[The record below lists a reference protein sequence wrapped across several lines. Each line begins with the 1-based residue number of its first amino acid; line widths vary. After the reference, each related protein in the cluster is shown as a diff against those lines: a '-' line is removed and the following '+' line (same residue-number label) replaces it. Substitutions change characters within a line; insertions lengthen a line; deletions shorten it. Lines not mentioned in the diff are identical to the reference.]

1 MTTTTAPDV
10 HGHCDDR
17 FTRVRDAFIAN
28 FTDRGDIGAAVALC
42 VEGEMVVDLWAGHQ
56 DGARTVPWQRD
67 TISPVW
73 SVGKAMSALAV
84 LMQVEAGLVHIDA
97 PVARYWPEFAQAGKG
112 DIPISV
118 LMSHRAGLP
127 SVEKPLE
134 PGIHLTSWDTM
145 VEALAE
151 QRPWWEPGTAH
162 GYHTNTIGFLLG
174 EVVRRVTGRRI
185 RDVIAEDIAG
195 PLGVEFIIGTAP
207 EDDARTAEWV
217 PYKPAPGEVVPPR
230 SPAATIDPAT
240 ATGLD
245 LMRVQV
251 ARNPAAAPGGVTS
264 RVWRA
269 AEFPSTN
276 PHSNARAIARIF
288 GALAMGDIISPALRD
303 RAREIES
310 DGEDL
315 VLGRPTRFGLGFQIA
330 IPGVRPLGPNP
341 RTFGHYGNGAV
352 MGTCDPE
359 HRLGF
364 SYVCNQAG
372 RSWRD
377 PRNIA
382 LVDALYRSL
391 GYEDTSPPVE

>member
-1 MTTTTAPDV
+1 MTTQPAPQIEV
-10 HGHCDDR
+10 HGHCDPR
-17 FTRVRDAFIAN
+17 FEAVREEFIRN
-28 FTDRGDIGAAVALC
+28 FRERGDLGAATAVCLD
-42 VEGEMVVDLWAGHQ
+42 GEMVVDLWAGYR
-56 DGARTVPWQRD
+56 DAARTLPWERD

-84 LMQVEAGLVHIDA
+84 LRLVQAGLVEIEA

-112 DIPISV
+112 DITMRL
-118 LMSHRAGLP
+118 LMSHQAGLP
-127 SVEKPLE
+127 AVAKPLE
-134 PGIHLTSWDTM
+134 PGIHLTSWETM
-145 VEALAE
+145 TDALAE
-151 QRPWWEPGTAH
+151 QAPWWEPGKGH

-195 PLGVEFIIGTAP
+195 LLEVEFIVGTKP

-217 PYKPAPGEVVPPR
+217 PYKPAEGEVVPPR
-230 SPAATIDPAT
+230 NPAANIDPAT

-245 LMRVQV
+245 LMRVMV
-251 ARNPAAAPGGVTS
+251 AKNPAASPGGVTS

-276 PHSNARAIARIF
+276 PHSNARSIARIF
-288 GALAMGDIISPALRD
+288 GALASGTLLDPSLVD
-303 RAREIES
+303 RARTEEA

-315 VLGRPTRFGLGFQIA
+315 VLLRPTRFGLGFQLAMPEI
-330 IPGVRPLGPNP
+330 RPLGPNP
-341 RTFGHYGNGAV
+341 RAFGHYGNGAV
-352 MGTCDPE
+352 VGICDPE
-359 HRLGF
+359 AGLGF
-364 SYVCNQAG
+364 SYTCNQSG

-382 LVDALYRSL
+382 LIDALFASMA
-391 GYEDTSPPVE
+391 